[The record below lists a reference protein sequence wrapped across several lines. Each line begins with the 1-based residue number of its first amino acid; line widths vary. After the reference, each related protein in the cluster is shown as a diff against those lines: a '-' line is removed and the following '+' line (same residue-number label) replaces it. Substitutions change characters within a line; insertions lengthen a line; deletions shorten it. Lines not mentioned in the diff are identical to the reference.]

1 MAPESATATSP
12 GTLIGGRYRLET
24 QVGSGG
30 MSTVHRALD
39 EKLNRPVAV
48 KLMHRSTAADSAQLE
63 RFRREAKAVAGL
75 SHAHLVA
82 VIDAGDD
89 DGLPFIVFEFIAGE
103 TLKQRIK
110 RNGRLEPAEAVAFA
124 IEIARALGC
133 AHDAGIVHRDVKPQN
148 VLVDT
153 EGRARI
159 TDFGIARTM
168 NEHGLTA
175 DGRVIGTTDYVSP
188 EQAMGEAVGA
198 QSDIYS
204 VGVVLFEMLTGQV
217 PFKAE
222 SPVAVAMCHVR
233 DPMPDVRALRPEISA
248 TLAAIVDRTTAKS
261 PGERYDSVPDLIA
274 DLQQALTLEASRSG
288 GPGDTATSVINHLP
302 SDDRSRVPLLMRSKR
317 LRVALALAGVTL
329 GCGIAYLAI
338 EATHHGTG
346 TRGETP
352 VGLQQVSLKRS
363 AAVAYDPFGDGSEHD
378 GEAARILD
386 GSKATEWSSETYYS
400 GLQKPGVG
408 IALDAAPGVAATA
421 IELRS
426 STPGFTASVWGANG
440 ELPQSRVPGTS
451 PAGGTPPSRPPAGWT
466 RLSPDRR
473 AGPDTKIDLKLPPTR
488 QRWYLIWVNRLGPGE
503 RAVNIS
509 EAVLLR

>member
-1 MAPESATATSP
+1 
-12 GTLIGGRYRLET
+12 
-24 QVGSGG
+24 

-48 KLMHRSTAADSAQLE
+48 KLMHRTTAADADQLE

-89 DGLPFIVFEFIAGE
+89 DGRPFIVFEFIAGE

-133 AHDAGIVHRDVKPQN
+133 AHDAGIIHRDVKPQN

-168 NEHGLTA
+168 DEHGLTA

-188 EQAMGEAVGA
+188 EQAMGEQVGP

-217 PFKAE
+217 PFKAD

-233 DPMPDVRALRPEISA
+233 DPMPDVRALRPEVSA
-248 TLAAIVDRTTAKS
+248 TLAAIVDRTTAKD
-261 PGERYDSVPDLIA
+261 PRERYESVEQLIA
-274 DLQQALTLEASRSG
+274 DLQQALTLEAARSG

-317 LRVALALAGVTL
+317 LRL
-329 GCGIAYLAI
+329 GIAAVTAVIAAGIAFFMI

-346 TRGETP
+346 DRGNTP
-352 VGLQQVSLKRS
+352 AGLQQVSLKRS
-363 AAVAYDPFGDGSEHD
+363 AAIAYDPFGDGSEHD
-378 GEAARILD
+378 AEAARILD
-386 GSKATEWSSETYYS
+386 GSRATEWSSETYYS
-400 GLQKPGVG
+400 DLQKPGVG
-408 IALDAAPGVAATA
+408 VALDAAPGVAARA
-421 IELRS
+421 VELRT
-426 STPGFTASVWGANG
+426 STPGFTASIWGANG
-440 ELPQSRVPGTS
+440 SLPASRVPGST

-466 RLSPDRR
+466 RLSPDQVIK
-473 AGPDTKIDLKLPPTR
+473 ADAKIDLRRPPSR
-488 QRWYLIWVNRLGPGE
+488 QRWYLIWVNRLAPGA
-503 RAVNIS
+503 RTVNLS